1 MRQLPPSNITPV
13 FRSKGMRPR
22 GGGRERRP
30 NFLDIFCTQVGI
42 RGPRRTSIKSGNRV
56 EIEARRIGETAV
68 IGPPRLSSCR
78 SSLDRLSLPSLSLIL
93 GRSLIFSKIY
103 LIIAR
108 LTTSSF
114 TSEVDRVPTISR
126 FHSAISAFRAPLR
139 SEEWPTG
146 GRRRAADCVSLSFHV
161 GGKRGLAIY
170 PRVYSRGLEIW
181 TFKRLSSV
189 SSPSPLPSINDRF
202 QFRILFNRVTFMVV
216 EWREDREFL
225 KVHMNVVV
233 LNVEFYWIIRI
244 RNLLR
249 LLRFIRL

>member
-1 MRQLPPSNITPV
+1 MRQLPPSNITSV

-30 NFLDIFCTQVGI
+30 NFLDIFCAQVGI

-202 QFRILFNRVTFMVV
+202 AFNF
-216 EWREDREFL
+216 EF
-225 KVHMNVVV
+225 
-233 LNVEFYWIIRI
+233 FSIA
-244 RNLLR
+244 LR
-249 LLRFIRL
+249 LWS